1 VESGQRSLADA
12 PAAERVARLLA
23 SPAGVL
29 VIVPLLVIAA
39 GVVVLLLGRRATS
52 SATESMARRQLAA
65 QAKDVQHD
73 VEFALDQA
81 SPLIRQM
88 RALADENLPIEEV
101 AVRLHD
107 LQLGRP
113 GVTNLSIGFPDG
125 VMRGSFVDEATG
137 EIRVQESRIGPDFTT
152 RRNYRVADGKVTLVD
167 EKHTDYDVP
176 TRPHYQLAIARRT
189 RVWGAPRTYFTS
201 HTTGITCAEP
211 IYAGDELRAV
221 VDVAFDVGAL
231 SAFIMRPPV
240 DDARTVVFARDGTVL
255 AFPGARLPEAV
266 TKADR
271 LLRHEDFADPAL
283 ETLIGK
289 LGGIPARQE
298 LIPLTAPDGEYLASV
313 APVGGQRAGVEQPLE
328 WCLVTLVPER
338 VLLGPSHQLAMQT
351 LIASAG
357 ALLIALGVALV
368 FAWNLVRMR
377 RAVGAARAAARSAE
391 ARAQELGSYRL
402 VERLGIGG
410 MGEVWRAEHRML
422 ARQAAIKLVRPEAL
436 RDPQSAAKARERFRR
451 EAQTLASMRSRN
463 TIALFD
469 YGVTDD
475 GTFFYVME
483 LLDGV
488 DLDHLVRR
496 HGPQPAARVIHL
508 IAQACQSLAE
518 AHDAGLLHRDIKP
531 ANLVTCRAADEVDVL
546 KVLDF
551 GIVHVISEPLADPI
565 DVVALPP
572 PDAMVVTPSG
582 RLTREGALV
591 GTPGYIAPEAAFGA
605 RIDARA
611 DLYALGCVAWWLL
624 TGREVFPR
632 KDDDDVV
639 LSHANDPVPELGP
652 LVDGWLP
659 AGLERVIVACLAKR
673 PQDRPH
679 DARALAKDLR
689 AITIP
694 DEHAWTEDDAQAW
707 WRDPRVVSAAIPAEQ
722 QPTATSQ
729 HAGVLVAD
737 RDRDRDL
744 EPTRR

>member
-1 VESGQRSLADA
+1 MDSAQRSLADA

-23 SPAGVL
+23 SPTGVL

-52 SATESMARRQLAA
+52 GATDSMARRQLAA

-81 SPLIRQM
+81 SPLLARL
-88 RALADENLPIEEV
+88 RSLADENVPIEEV
-101 AVRLHD
+101 AVRMHD

-125 VMRGSFVDEATG
+125 VMRGSFVDETTG
-137 EIRVQESRIGPDFTT
+137 EIRVQESRIGESFTT
-152 RRNYRVADGKVTLVD
+152 RRNYRVANGEVTLVD
-167 EKHTDYDVP
+167 EKHTDYDVR
-176 TRPHYQLAIARRT
+176 TRPHYQLAVAQRA

-211 IYAGDELRAV
+211 IYDHDELRAV

-231 SAFIMRPPV
+231 SAFVMRPPV
-240 DDARTVVFARDGTVL
+240 EDARTVVFARDGTVL
-255 AFPGARLPEAV
+255 AFPGAHVPDAV

-271 LLRHEDFADPAL
+271 VLRHEDFADPAL
-283 ETLIGK
+283 EALFARF
-289 LGGIPARQE
+289 PALPGQQQFVT
-298 LIPLTAPDGEYLASV
+298 IAAPDGDFLASV
-313 APVGGQRAGVEQPLE
+313 APVGGRRAGVAQPLD
-328 WCLVTLVPER
+328 WYLATLVPER
-338 VLLGPSHQLAMQT
+338 TLLGPSHRLAMQT
-351 LIASAG
+351 LVASAG

-377 RAVGAARAAARSAE
+377 RAVGAARAAARTAE
-391 ARAQELGSYRL
+391 ARAKELGSYRL
-402 VERLGIGG
+402 VERLGAGG

-436 RDPQSAAKARERFRR
+436 RDPHSAAKARERFRR

-475 GTFFYVME
+475 TFFYVME

-488 DLDHLVRR
+488 DLDHLVRK
-496 HGPQPAARVIHL
+496 HGALPAARVIHL

-531 ANLVTCRAADEVDVL
+531 ANLVACRAADEVDVL

-551 GIVHVISEPLADPI
+551 GIVHVISEPLVDPI
-565 DVVALPP
+565 DVVALPA
-572 PDAMVVTPSG
+572 PDAMVATPSG
-582 RLTREGALV
+582 PLTREGALI

-605 RIDARA
+605 KIDARA

-624 TGREVFPR
+624 TAREVFPR
-632 KDDDDVV
+632 KGDDDVV
-639 LSHANDPVPELGP
+639 MSHAQDPVPALRP
-652 LVDGWLP
+652 LVHGWLP
-659 AGLERVIVACLAKR
+659 DELERVLLSCLAKR
-673 PQDRPH
+673 PQERPH
-679 DARALAKDLR
+679 DARALARALR
-689 AITIP
+689 AIAIP
-694 DEHAWTEDDAQAW
+694 DEHAWTDERAQAW
-707 WRDPRVVSAAIPAEQ
+707 WRDQHVASAAIPAEQ
-722 QPTATSQ
+722 QPTETIQ
-729 HAGVLVAD
+729 QPRVLVA
-737 RDRDRDL
+737 DRDRDL